1 MSNTDKAKAEAAKN
15 YSVEQVAILK
25 AAAPLDLEKAKEIA
39 EQIGKS
45 YRSIIAKC
53 MSEKIEYVAKKPEPK
68 RVNNVTKAD
77 MVKAIQSRLNDADLY
92 GLEQATAKSLNQLA
106 HALILCLPSAPSES
120 IND

>member
-1 MSNTDKAKAEAAKN
+1 MSNTDKTKAEAAKN

-25 AAAPLDLEKAKEIA
+25 AAAPIDLEKAKVLGD
-39 EQIGKS
+39 QLGKS

-68 RVNNVTKAD
+68 RINNVTKSD
-77 MVKAIQSRLNDADLY
+77 MVKAIQSRLNDADLK
-92 GLEQATAKSLNQLA
+92 GLEKATARSLNHLA
-106 HALILCLPSAPSES
+106 HALVLCLPSAPSES